1 MTARPM
7 APETERSIGIS
18 YHHLC
23 VPRGEPMHVRIVFD
37 ERSEFGTIQLQLSWR
52 GPGGYGT
59 WKHYTIPVAKKP
71 STGWASASD
80 VLRQLAD
87 ILERPA
93 SHYETIEAACDRVAL
108 NGGET

>member
-7 APETERSIGIS
+7 APETERTIGVS
-18 YHHLC
+18 YHRLC
-23 VPRGEPMHVRIVFD
+23 VPHGEPMDIRIVFD
-37 ERSEFGTIQLQLSWR
+37 GRSEFGAVQLRLSWR

-59 WKHYTIPVAKKP
+59 WKHYTIAVAKKP

-93 SHYETIEAACDRVAL
+93 SHYETIEAAGDHVAL
-108 NGGET
+108 PGSGT